1 MLLPS
6 HHSLNDT
13 RLKVTFL
20 QLQQYYGQ
28 NSAFAL
34 YEYVNLKQGIDEAI

>member
-13 RLKVTFL
+13 RQKVTFL
-20 QLQQYYGQ
+20 QRQQCYGQ
-28 NSAFAL
+28 NPALAL
-34 YEYVNLKQGIDEAI
+34 YEYVPLKQGIDEAI